1 MQSVVKQSL
10 TFCLS
15 EIKKIFEKEVKMD
28 NIKRDV
34 NFHFRTTKNELD
46 IIRENAKLAG
56 LTNSEYVRRRA
67 LKIQVVAKVELN
79 ILSELKR
86 IGGLI
91 KHIHNESNGLYSTET
106 AEALNALTSY
116 IRTLERELS

>member
-1 MQSVVKQSL
+1 MK
-10 TFCLS
+10 
-15 EIKKIFEKEVKMD
+15 D
-28 NIKRDV
+28 IKREV

-116 IRTLERELS
+116 IRALERELS

>member
-1 MQSVVKQSL
+1 MN
-10 TFCLS
+10 
-15 EIKKIFEKEVKMD
+15 D
-28 NIKRDV
+28 IKRDV
-34 NFHFRTTKNELD
+34 NFHFRTTKNEMD

-116 IRTLERELS
+116 IRALERELS

>member
-1 MQSVVKQSL
+1 
-10 TFCLS
+10 
-15 EIKKIFEKEVKMD
+15 MD
-28 NIKRDV
+28 DIKRDV
-34 NFHFRTTKNELD
+34 NFHFRTTKNEMD

-91 KHIHNESNGLYSTET
+91 KHLYNESNGLYSTET

-116 IRTLERELS
+116 IRALERELS

>member
-1 MQSVVKQSL
+1 MN
-10 TFCLS
+10 
-15 EIKKIFEKEVKMD
+15 D
-28 NIKRDV
+28 IKRDV

-116 IRTLERELS
+116 IRALERELS

>member
-1 MQSVVKQSL
+1 
-10 TFCLS
+10 
-15 EIKKIFEKEVKMD
+15 MD
-28 NIKRDV
+28 DIKRDV
-34 NFHFRTTKNELD
+34 NFHFRTTKNEMD

-116 IRTLERELS
+116 IRALERELS

>member
-1 MQSVVKQSL
+1 MQSAVKQSL

-28 NIKRDV
+28 DIKRDV

-86 IGGLI
+86 LGGLI
-91 KHIHNESNGLYSTET
+91 KHLYNESNGLYNTET
-106 AEALNALTSY
+106 AEALNALTLY